1 MKNYQKI
8 LLFIILVFLFIS
20 QQILFHID
28 YYNKKVDL
36 KLRQIYKIFIPH
48 YEKQMIPNI
57 VNEKL
62 LKILQEGNNTI
73 YMLHTYNHPPTGEN
87 WEPSHDLLSLYG
99 DNLNE
104 QSIIENT
111 CLREKGK
118 VEASNINKIFSLHK
132 IPIGDVFTSPLCRN
146 KETALLAFDKITS
159 EYNFMLYPEI
169 MNPSDIMKNKTWLKE
184 LFIKKPENGNK
195 ILIGHGGIIT
205 EVLGFPDD
213 INQSGM
219 FIYNHDLGKPILKL
233 DYIDI
238 VKMYHLK
245 N

>member
-8 LLFIILVFLFIS
+8 LLFIILRMPNA

-87 WEPSHDLLSLYG
+87 VTTIDSPADQWHLD
-99 DNLNE
+99 
-104 QSIIENT
+104 IKNT